1 MTWSVILA
9 WKVELTDTAKK
20 QLARLDNTQAQRIT
34 KYLRRIM
41 MLENPRDAGKAL
53 TGNLR
58 TYWRYRV
65 GDYRIVCD
73 IRDNDL
79 VIVAVIIGHRSEVYG
94 EN

>member
-1 MTWSVILA
+1 LA

>member
-65 GDYRIVCD
+65 GDYRVVCD

>member
-1 MTWSVILA
+1 MA
-9 WKVELTDTAKK
+9 WKVELTDTAVK